1 MSKFVS
7 ISRPGQEN
15 NRELQKIYFCCHP
28 DDFGQFFHT
37 ISEDI
42 LERVDAAIWY
52 DEDPKAAFEV
62 EAHKALLSEMQLFV
76 VVVTGRFLSRPSR
89 VRNFDLEWAAQQ
101 HIPVMALLMDP
112 QFEGTFKDKFPQ
124 FSYIKINK
132 HDPDAVSSG
141 QPAGAYAGGRE
152 GGMNQAGMNQAG
164 MDQSGM
170 NQSGMNQSG
179 ISMVPSENA
188 DERINAFLNDVLVPE
203 DLQARIR
210 ADFDAVMYLCFRKTD
225 RKSVAEIKKMIHAH
239 ECARDLAII
248 HEELLTSSDEMNEKE
263 ARAMTDAC
271 DVFGL
276 VVSTNL
282 IANGYQ
288 QIRDIFKYA
297 KNLEKPVVSLEI
309 NKVNHAD
316 FYQIFTGAP
325 ACHDIRDARD
335 MADRMQ
341 KTMDRLPSKAGKSD
355 LAAGQEALPGQA
367 AQHEFLMG
375 MAYLAGIDMEID
387 YEKALKLLQM
397 SAEQGNTE
405 ACRRLV
411 LMYRRGQGVPI
422 DEDKSFEWR
431 SRYIDTLKA
440 SFEASPDEETA
451 AAYCL
456 QLMSF
461 GALYEKHGD
470 YQRAATIY
478 DEARSCYDK
487 AGNLS
492 RDLSYDGESISYTQ
506 LLTRLADVCRRIASY
521 YGRIGYDNAAL
532 ATYYLRKDIKLR
544 KELKD
549 MDGSVDNT
557 WQLIISHMNLGI
569 FDEDTYDV
577 KSLQEAQTLLKE
589 LTRDHPEN
597 QMYQDKLKL
606 ARDCEQKAASQ
617 KNRRPNKNRKNSGG
631 MLDNKKNNKNNK
643 DSGSSSRRKKG
654 LLGRI
659 FGR

>member
-1 MSKFVS
+1 
-7 ISRPGQEN
+7 E
-15 NRELQKIYFCCHP
+15 
-28 DDFGQFFHT
+28 T
-37 ISEDI
+37 
-42 LERVDAAIWY
+42 
-52 DEDPKAAFEV
+52 
-62 EAHKALLSEMQLFV
+62 
-76 VVVTGRFLSRPSR
+76 
-89 VRNFDLEWAAQQ
+89 
-101 HIPVMALLMDP
+101 
-112 QFEGTFKDKFPQ
+112 
-124 FSYIKINK
+124 
-132 HDPDAVSSG
+132 
-141 QPAGAYAGGRE
+141 
-152 GGMNQAGMNQAG
+152 
-164 MDQSGM
+164 
-170 NQSGMNQSG
+170 
-179 ISMVPSENA
+179 A
-188 DERINAFLNDVLVPE
+188 DERINAFLNDVLIPE
-203 DLQARIR
+203 DLQEQVRS
-210 ADFDAVMYLCFRKTD
+210 DFDAVMYLCFRKTD
-225 RKSVAEIKKMIHAH
+225 RKSVAEIKRLIHEH

-248 HEELLTSSDEMNEKE
+248 HEELLTSDDTDEQE
-263 ARAMTDAC
+263 ARAMTEAC
-271 DVFGL
+271 DMFGL

-297 KNLEKPVVSLEI
+297 RNLEKPVVSLEI

-335 MADRMQ
+335 IADRMQ
-341 KTMDRLPSKAGKSD
+341 KMMDRLPAKEDRA
-355 LAAGQEALPGQA
+355 LTGQNQSQGLQYGQA
-367 AQHEFLMG
+367 AYHEFLMG
-375 MAYLAGIDMEID
+375 TAYLAGIDMEID
-387 YEKALKLLQM
+387 YEKALKLLQY

-431 SRYIDTLKA
+431 SRYIDTLKTR
-440 SFEASPDEETA
+440 FEESPDEETA

-492 RDLSYDGESISYTQ
+492 RDLAYDGESISYTQ

-544 KELKD
+544 KELRD
-549 MDGSVDNT
+549 MDGSIDNT

-577 KSLQEAQTLLKE
+577 KSLQEAQALLKE

-606 ARDCEQKAASQ
+606 ARDCEQKAAAQ
-617 KNRRPNKNRKNSGG
+617 KNRRSNKNRKNSGG
-631 MLDNKKNNKNNK
+631 MLDNKKVNK
-643 DSGSSSRRKKG
+643 DTGSSSRRKKG

-659 FGR
+659 FGRRS